1 MPEVKKGTILPAQ
14 TAKSRAQA
22 TAPARRRLS
31 GRERREQIIE
41 AAIRQFSE
49 SGFESG
55 TKSVADRMGVTQP
68 LIYRY
73 FPAKDDLIKA
83 VYERLFL
90 GGFRP
95 DWLALVTDRHVS
107 LRQRLID
114 FYRNYTEVVFQP
126 DWIRIYLFSS
136 LKGYEIHHWWLT
148 FVEDHILTT
157 ICGEIRQEFGLPSI
171 RSVAVRPAELEQ
183 YWLFHGGIFYYG
195 LRREVYGATPR
206 VDLTDFLETGVDTL
220 LNGYGETVRALV
232 EARSGDIAAAQTV
245 EQTGAPV

>member
-1 MPEVKKGTILPAQ
+1 MSL
-14 TAKSRAQA
+14 TAELARAGQRNGPVSRK
-22 TAPARRRLS
+22 RLS

-41 AAIRQFSE
+41 AAIRQFAE

-55 TKSVADRMGVTQP
+55 TKSVAERMGVTQP

-73 FPAKDDLIKA
+73 FPAKEDLIKA

-95 DWLALVTDRHVS
+95 DWLTLVTDRQVP

-114 FYRNYTEVVFQP
+114 FYLNYTEVVFQP

-136 LKGYEIHHWWLT
+136 LKGYEIHQWWLT

-157 ICGEIRQEFGLPSI
+157 ICGEVRHDLGLPGI
-171 RSVAVRPAELEQ
+171 RSITVRPAEFEQ

-195 LRREVYGATPR
+195 LRREVYGAAPR
-206 VDLTDFLETGVDTL
+206 VELVPFIENGVDSL
-220 LNGYGETVRALV
+220 LNGYAATIRVLIESYR
-232 EARSGDIAAAQTV
+232 EAV
-245 EQTGAPV
+245 VAPAG